1 MKRKPGK
8 CADKDAATTCFVD
21 GNTLLVDLGTEQT
34 VSSFHYLPDQ
44 SEYNKGL
51 IAAYRFQSAREAGA
65 VNQVVSSGGILE
77 HQEQSDSPIGLL
89 QSGNSQICAVES
101 SADGGK

>member
-1 MKRKPGK
+1 MKGGVYRMLTFSRHGSRCGEPG
-8 CADKDAATTCFVD
+8 
-21 GNTLLVDLGTEQT
+21 GEQ
-34 VSSFHYLPDQ
+34 
-44 SEYNKGL
+44 
-51 IAAYRFQSAREAGA
+51 R
-65 VNQVVSSGGILE
+65 GILE